1 MIELICTQ
9 AFFDANPGF
18 VDRFPGGIV
27 QFLQMAGELPADA
40 LEDIMIAEV
49 MGNEGQNI
57 NMPGAMPDQEPLFA
71 EFTDEEDE
79 ADDDADAPTDGHIR
93 AEAQNVRNLQNV
105 DSDRSNDDEEDSEA
119 EEVAVSLPL
128 HRVFSALLIYHSNDS
143 PCQCA

>member
-1 MIELICTQ
+1 
-9 AFFDANPGF
+9 
-18 VDRFPGGIV
+18 
-27 QFLQMAGELPADA
+27 MAGELPADA

-79 ADDDADAPTDGHIR
+79 ADDDDAAVPADSHTR
-93 AEAQNVRNLQNV
+93 TEAQNVRNLHDV
-105 DSDRSNDDEEDSEA
+105 DSDKSSDEEEDSEV
-119 EEVAVSLPL
+119 EDVAVSLHL
-128 HRVFSALLIYHSNDS
+128 YRVLSALLIYYSHAS